1 MDGPRREDGEG
12 EHKGFEL
19 GVGGVFCVMGS
30 MWIDWVEVEKGTHGG
45 DAAPKRRH
53 GRGGEARHSAGD
65 ENSMDS
71 DRFPLN

>member
-1 MDGPRREDGEG
+1 M
-12 EHKGFEL
+12 
-19 GVGGVFCVMGS
+19 VS